1 MLGLEGF
8 LEALLLEDERYVHE
22 LLGLKLILV
31 KAEHQL
37 FMLTIAQICLKEN
50 HKSFAEKAIA
60 LDLRMKIFNNEMGE
74 F

>member
-1 MLGLEGF
+1 MEGF
-8 LEALLLEDERYVHE
+8 LEDLLLEDERYVQE
-22 LLGLKLILV
+22 LLGSNLNLI

-37 FMLTIAQICLKEN
+37 FMLTIAQICLKEK
-50 HKSFAEKAIA
+50 HSALAEKAIA